1 MKNKNAKDPN
11 VEKAWLS
18 PESKKMRISIGVPA
32 FEKIQSTWKTQ
43 RHSQQWGI
51 SSHALINEKF
61 SKCIF
66 FAEDFKLFAKFDQIQ
81 THTFGEISGFQI
93 SPGRGLS
100 NCRIFSCF
108 LMEGSKIDVIFLG
121 RLPCLISRR

>member
-1 MKNKNAKDPN
+1 MENKNAKDPN

-51 SSHALINEKF
+51 SSHALINEKILKVHF
-61 SKCIF
+61 
-66 FAEDFKLFAKFDQIQ
+66 L
-81 THTFGEISGFQI
+81 
-93 SPGRGLS
+93 
-100 NCRIFSCF
+100 CRRF
-108 LMEGSKIDVIFLG
+108 
-121 RLPCLISRR
+121 

>member
-43 RHSQQWGI
+43 RHS
-51 SSHALINEKF
+51 
-61 SKCIF
+61 
-66 FAEDFKLFAKFDQIQ
+66 
-81 THTFGEISGFQI
+81 
-93 SPGRGLS
+93 
-100 NCRIFSCF
+100 
-108 LMEGSKIDVIFLG
+108 
-121 RLPCLISRR
+121 